1 MSILIYGIKIGKY
14 FHQFLTLP
22 YPPIVIFSKIGL
34 KSKSGFVWTFFQ
46 KTKWTHVSVKN
57 LDLQVSNPKNIATV
71 KVYFSSFPYGTPC
84 MYIFSMKMFHE
95 NKYFKVRFSSV
106 CDSSDWK
113 MCFVLKYEFG
123 IISHSNIVNNKN
135 TILHN
140 NQIR

>member
-84 MYIFSMKMFHE
+84 IIMSGSGTCLQ
-95 NKYFKVRFSSV
+95 YFYASASLFYTLAQNNLHQNTTPSPFVQQKVHWLSAKR
-106 CDSSDWK
+106 CLWK
-113 MCFVLKYEFG
+113 RGL
-123 IISHSNIVNNKN
+123 ND
-135 TILHN
+135 
-140 NQIR
+140 